1 VPNYQTVEEK
11 KLVRLAQQSDVE
23 ATAELYH
30 RHAPAI
36 FRYFYFRVSEQ
47 ATAEDLTGDVFLE
60 MVKALPRYQDQG
72 VPFAAWL
79 FRIAHDQMVDHY
91 RRAANRRTEDLSD
104 GLLDDRPGPEIV
116 AEVRAETGRLHEAIG
131 FLTNEQQ
138 LVVQLRFIEGY
149 SLEETARLMEKTTG
163 AIKAMQHRA
172 LNRLARRLKW

>member
-1 VPNYQTVEEK
+1 MPNYQTLEEK

-36 FRYFYFRVSEQ
+36 FRYFYFRVNDQ
-47 ATAEDLTGDVFLE
+47 PTAEDLTGDVFLE
-60 MVKALPRYQDQG
+60 MVKALPRYQDLG

-91 RRAANRRTEDLSD
+91 RRAANRPTEELSEA
-104 GLLDDRPGPEIV
+104 LLDGNPGPDVE
-116 AEVRAETGRLHEAIG
+116 AELRVETGRLHEALN

-138 LVVQLRFIEGY
+138 LVIQLRFIEGY
-149 SLEETARLMEKTTG
+149 SLDETAHIMEKTTG

-172 LNRLARRLKW
+172 LSRLARKLKW